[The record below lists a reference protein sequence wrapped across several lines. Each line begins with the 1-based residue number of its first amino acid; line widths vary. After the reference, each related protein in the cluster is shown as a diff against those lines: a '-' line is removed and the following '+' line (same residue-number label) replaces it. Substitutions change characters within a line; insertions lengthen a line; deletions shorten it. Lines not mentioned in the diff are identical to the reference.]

1 MTENT
6 NTFGDTSWVNQDNA
20 LTILPSVIQ
29 WRRGDLVNENE
40 LLRDGCWQLPVEN
53 FTMLDVEE
61 WGSPINVLHGGGV
74 VVPSFLL
81 GTIHIAILAHKKRW
95 FIQDSEGNIAFV
107 ETFTEGAKSKLQIW
121 ALCRE
126 LKNEPV
132 IVSVA
137 RLNAKSVSQASMDFI
152 RKVITPAARMTKTR
166 FGRHH
171 FWMPLTTGNKQETR
185 NNQYITPPV
194 LALEDINIDVMRS
207 LFTGREVAEL
217 AEDMLDE
224 AKEWATAKDE
234 NSGQQVPNEQAQAQ
248 TNGQGE
254 PPDLAV
260 AQTQEEH
267 EIPF

>member
-20 LTILPSVIQ
+20 LTILPPVIQ
-29 WRRGDLVNENE
+29 WRRGDLVTENE

-53 FTMLDVEE
+53 FTMLEDWISV
-61 WGSPINVLHGGGV
+61 NVLHGGGV
-74 VVPSFLL
+74 VVPSYLL
-81 GTIHIAILAHKKRW
+81 EIIHIAILTHKKRW
-95 FIQDSEGNIAFV
+95 YIRDGEGNTTFV
-107 ETFTEGAKSKLQIW
+107 DTFTEGARSRLQIW
-121 ALCRE
+121 ALCQE
-126 LKNEPV
+126 LDNEPI
-132 IVSVA
+132 IVSIA
-137 RLNAKSVSQASMDFI
+137 GLNAKSVSQASMDFI
-152 RKVITPAARMTKTR
+152 RKVITPASRMAKTR

-171 FWMPLTTGNKQETR
+171 FWMPLATGGKQETR
-185 NNQYITPPV
+185 QNQYVTPPV
-194 LALEDINIDVMRS
+194 LALEDINVEVMRS

-234 NSGQQVPNEQAQAQ
+234 NSGQQVSNEQAQAQ